1 MPLEIIGAG
10 FGRTGTM
17 SLYTALNQLG
27 FPCYHMVEVI
37 GNKANK
43 SHLDFWRR
51 VAHTPPG
58 TQHDWNTVFANYTA
72 AVDNPA
78 CCVWRELLA
87 AYPDAKVIL
96 TTHVRGPAAWYE
108 STIETIYFTE
118 NRWQFKV
125 LELFTPF
132 GRKFGDMSRR
142 LIWQRSHRGTMNDKA
157 AAIAD
162 YQRHIDEVKAGVPA
176 EQLLVF
182 GADQGWKPLCEFLG
196 VPVPDAP
203 FPNVNDRA
211 EILQAIGKM
220 GRGAYVILGLL
231 ALAAVGAVWGVARLL
246 A

>member
-87 AYPDAKVIL
+87 AYPRAKVIL
-96 TTHVRGPAAWYE
+96 MTAYGTAEVRRQVERLAGEYLTKPFDLGVVVEVVRALIGP
-108 STIETIYFTE
+108 
-118 NRWQFKV
+118 
-125 LELFTPF
+125 
-132 GRKFGDMSRR
+132 G
-142 LIWQRSHRGTMNDKA
+142 
-157 AAIAD
+157 
-162 YQRHIDEVKAGVPA
+162 
-176 EQLLVF
+176 LLV
-182 GADQGWKPLCEFLG
+182 PTESELN
-196 VPVPDAP
+196 PT
-203 FPNVNDRA
+203 
-211 EILQAIGKM
+211 
-220 GRGAYVILGLL
+220 
-231 ALAAVGAVWGVARLL
+231 
-246 A
+246 